1 MRSHIIDKETGRTE
15 TLDTVV
21 VYRYG
26 SGLFYLLGV
35 WVVPLWSNL
44 YFGNEHIFILFL
56 VLGICLFLFF
66 IFRLCYVY
74 YEKKSIHSRYGL
86 WIKIPVGIVFP
97 VAGLALNSVIGL
109 FGNYDSPWFYI
120 LAVVNGILITV
131 PAPQKLSDRFVL
143 YIFRCITFAFTFY
156 FFIVFLPFT
165 PISVALIPLLGLG
178 LLLVTPIILFVIHG
192 TILADDYKQLKT
204 GFRPFLLLGTGI
216 AAFFVLPVALTISMY
231 NDKKILH
238 SSLEYVYSPDYTKE
252 YKLKPASIQK
262 TLEIAEST
270 RKRDAIYSSTPYIS
284 SWYRYIVLDNM
295 TLSYAKRKL
304 LSGIFT
310 DEDLHRSLTFES
322 NRTHKEK
329 DIRIINAEHSSE
341 YDSGKGVWVS
351 KIDLHI
357 ENFSDTRWNTEYITY
372 LDLPDGCW
380 ISDYYLFV
388 GDVQEPG
395 ILAERKAATWVFDR
409 IRERHF
415 DPGLLR
421 YVGGNTVEFKVF
433 PFEQGEVR
441 RTGIEF
447 IHIDPVDIRIDDYT
461 IRLGEDSH
469 AVYEY
474 APAFLSQDDGLV
486 HLSAYEKAQL
496 QTGTPEPYFH
506 FIVDVSKHNNIP
518 ANDKIVTEELMRKY
532 EQYIGNVLENSPF
545 TAVKYKVTYA
555 NSTYYTE
562 QYSINE
568 QVSLSLK
575 NYPDI

>member
-1 MRSHIIDKETGRTE
+1 
-15 TLDTVV
+15 
-21 VYRYG
+21 
-26 SGLFYLLGV
+26 
-35 WVVPLWSNL
+35 
-44 YFGNEHIFILFL
+44 
-56 VLGICLFLFF
+56 
-66 IFRLCYVY
+66 
-74 YEKKSIHSRYGL
+74 
-86 WIKIPVGIVFP
+86 
-97 VAGLALNSVIGL
+97 
-109 FGNYDSPWFYI
+109 
-120 LAVVNGILITV
+120 
-131 PAPQKLSDRFVL
+131 
-143 YIFRCITFAFTFY
+143 
-156 FFIVFLPFT
+156 
-165 PISVALIPLLGLG
+165 
-178 LLLVTPIILFVIHG
+178 
-192 TILADDYKQLKT
+192 
-204 GFRPFLLLGTGI
+204 
-216 AAFFVLPVALTISMY
+216 
-231 NDKKILH
+231 
-238 SSLEYVYSPDYTKE
+238 
-252 YKLKPASIQK
+252 
-262 TLEIAEST
+262 
-270 RKRDAIYSSTPYIS
+270 
-284 SWYRYIVLDNM
+284 M
-295 TLSYAKRKL
+295 TLPYAKRKL

-310 DEDLHRSLTFES
+310 GEDLHRSLTFEL
-322 NRTHKEK
+322 NRTQKEK
-329 DIRIINAEHSSE
+329 DIRIINAEHTSE
-341 YDSGKGVWVS
+341 YDPGKGVWIS

-409 IRERHF
+409 IRERHL

-461 IRLGEDSH
+461 IRLGEESH

-474 APAFLSQDDGLV
+474 APAFLSQDDALV
-486 HLSAYEKAQL
+486 YLSTYEKAQL

-506 FIVDVSKHNNIP
+506 FIVDVSKHTNIP
-518 ANDKIVTEELMRKY
+518 ANDKVVTEELMRKY

-545 TAVKYKVTYA
+545 TAGKYQVTYA

-575 NYPDI
+575 KLPGHMKPLEQGFFLQRAIEALLVENYLEAANYYPVIMVISDQPEKSVLTHNFDDLRFTYPFIDRFYFVRETHYFSAPLFGEWDKNLYKQLRNFANPQASYQTSSYRVLQAEDKEWYIPESLRDFRLPEVKVKSYGKHFVPDNGLPSLVLNRDMSVIPDFKTEEITAKTSQSALAIQERRMLETLNPRLGEEEWLDMLRASFTSRLLTPATAYIVVETEAQRQLLAEKQKQVMSGHRDLDLGREWFPMSEPDLFLLLLLLPLLCFLFRKYSG